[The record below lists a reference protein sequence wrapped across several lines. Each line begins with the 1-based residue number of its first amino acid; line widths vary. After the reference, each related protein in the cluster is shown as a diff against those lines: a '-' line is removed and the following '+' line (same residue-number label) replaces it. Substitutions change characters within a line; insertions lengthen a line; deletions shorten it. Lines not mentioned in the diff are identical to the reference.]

1 MLKEV
6 KYFIFLT
13 VIILFI
19 FFSVKFYISDNN
31 KKKTFRNLT
40 LIDDNLNNY
49 ETKLPKMFNDT
60 DNIIKYLNNEDS
72 SNKKKYSFWD
82 LLKSDD

>member
-6 KYFIFLT
+6 KYFIFFT